1 MPKKQEEMPETK
13 AEEKELTKEVILDD
27 YYKRL
32 GRLWVLK
39 RNAEYTKSDRNPER
53 RDLEPEFNT
62 AESAIND
69 MLGREFQKLR
79 ADGRAED
86 IEEIYGTIFG
96 ERGEKDQISPEGK
109 PIGKSYET
117 IEKEISELADGTRE
131 K

>member
-109 PIGKSYET
+109 PIGKSYK
-117 IEKEISELADGTRE
+117 IIKKYGKTRR
-131 K
+131 